1 MILAKVPNFTPECL
15 WIVGFVYVGHSGAT
29 TNYSRREAFASI
41 QQALDRVVPF
51 DNNHPVLIFGDWN
64 TDPQRLQRIV
74 HSWGHGLTVMQFSG
88 SQITRLSTVHGRRHS
103 SIDHFVCNAP
113 ARALLTSP
121 RVDRQTAVA
130 DHFVICTS
138 IRAETQGQPPVP
150 RAPIISRHHCLK
162 ATDRIATSNYWDVL
176 VDGATDD
183 TDTDTDIHQLTSQF
197 LESANAVADNLSL
210 RLSPPATRS
219 NRRLLS
225 GATKRAILASNTARQ
240 AFIAAATHTNP
251 DPVQCNT
258 LRDEWSRLK
267 AAATQLERA
276 DGRKQWVKHADD
288 LDRAV
293 SDGRTDLVFAAA
305 RAMSGNSS
313 RSAAVTPLYNSNGI
327 VQYDPTSILRVM
339 QCHYGSLAADTT
351 GHSLDLQYWHDR
363 QPIQVS
369 RDTPLIRNSDIL
381 DQDFSWNQIAATLLQ
396 MSPRKAPG
404 DDGITTAFYQAAL
417 YMPANTQEGVPP
429 TPFAR
434 ALLRVC
440 GQVFAS
446 ATIPRAWLCASIV
459 SIDKKDGDP
468 LNPGD
473 KRGIALINVGLKLVC
488 KVLQMRIERFVE
500 TNNLLSYEQ
509 AGFRKRKECVGQVV
523 SLVDII
529 QRRQNAGLNT
539 HVLFID
545 IRKAFDTVP
554 VGALL
559 WKLQNMGFPRRTL
572 AFLKALYTSSSAR
585 ARAGSLLSDP
595 FPVQRGV
602 RQGCPLSGLLF
613 NLFIN
618 DILDGV
624 APITV
629 PGLPRDTNPIRGL
642 MYADDV
648 AVFADSEQSLLA
660 ASTAV
665 ERWANQWEM
674 QFGVAK
680 CGIISFTGHLAPRLD
695 NPLDI
700 RLHGQLVSRVESY
713 KYLGVLID
721 SKLDHSAW
729 LKQKRSALEHTI
741 SALHP
746 VLANHQLTVNYR
758 SRIFSAVVMGKAYY
772 GLELVGGN
780 KSHLA
785 PLQTTIN
792 KGIRLFT
799 GARLSTAIGP
809 LLVETGIG
817 SLLTRSLVSRG
828 QLVRS
833 QRWFW
838 SRRTKQLYRNRY
850 WLTPQVRPKTV
861 KQRHSFALMETL
873 QTCGDS
879 ASLQKYVTRQLL
891 DTSGFFKDPSFDQSR
906 AHGTRY
912 LMLARMDALWTARK
926 AIQIGILVD
935 THPFSVDHCILC
947 DQQLLSTSIAHLV
960 VECKQVTGHRIQSG
974 LVPAIQKSRLR
985 LLGRALDPGVENVY
999 TWLRGGVLNGEAD
1012 LDQRWLDGTVE
1023 HESMGT
1029 RHDNRALAAR
1039 LADFLQFIQKKT
1051 TNYSRREAFASI
1063 RQALDR
1069 VVPFDNN
1076 HPVLIFG
1083 DWNTDPQRLQRI
1095 VHSWGHGLTVMQFS
1109 GSQITRLSTVHG
1121 RRHSSIDHFVCNAPA
1136 RALLTSPPTDR
1147 IATSNYWDV
1156 LADGATDDT
1165 DTDTNI
1171 HQLTSQ
1177 FLESANAV
1185 ADNLSLRL
1193 SPPATRFNRRLLS
1206 GATKRAIL
1214 ASNTARQAFI
1224 AVATHTNPDPVHC
1237 STLRDEWS
1245 RLKATATQLERVDG
1259 RKQWVKHADNLDR
1272 AVSDGRTDLVFAA
1285 ARAMSGNSSRS
1296 AAVTPLY
1303 TSDGIVQ
1310 YDPTSILR
1318 VMQGHYGSL
1327 AADTTGHSL
1336 DLQYWHDRQ
1345 PIQASPNT
1353 PTIRNS
1359 EILDQDFSWN
1369 QIAAAL
1375 LQMSPRKAP
1384 GDDGI
1389 TTAFYQAALYMP
1401 ANTQE
1406 GVPPTPFARALL
1418 RVCGQVFASA
1428 TIPRAW
1434 LCASIVSI
1442 DKKDGDPLNPGDKRG
1457 IALINVGLKLVC
1469 KVLQMRIER
1478 FVETKN
1484 LLSYEQAGFRKRKEC
1499 VGQVVSLV
1507 DIIQRRQNAG
1517 LNTHVLF
1524 IDIRKAFDTVP
1535 VGALLWKLQNMG
1547 FPRRTLA
1554 FLKALYTSSSAR
1566 ARAGSLLSDPFP
1578 VQRGVRQGC
1587 PLSGLLFNLFI
1598 NDILDGVA
1606 PITVPGLPR
1615 DTNPIRGLMYADDVA
1630 VFADSEQSLLAAST
1644 AVEQWANQ
1652 WEMQF
1657 GVAKCG
1663 IISFTGHLAPRLDN
1677 PLDIRLH
1684 GQLVSRVESYKYLGV
1699 LIDSKLDHSAWLKQ
1713 KRSALEHTISALHP
1727 VLANHQLTV
1736 NYRSRIFSAVVM
1748 GKAYYGLELVGGNK
1762 SHLAPL
1768 QTTINK
1774 GIRLFTGARL
1784 STAIGPL
1791 LVETGIDSL
1800 LTRSLVSR
1808 VRLLER
1814 SVTKRTP
1821 INAIC
1826 SGTDNDVFTLNVQ
1839 GQLVRSQRWFLVS
1852 SDQTAVQE
1860 QILADTTS
1868 QTKDSQATTLVCIDG
1883 NSTNMWGLCIAPK
1896 LIHCILCNRQL
1907 LSTSIAHLVVECEQV
1922 TGHRIQSG
1930 LVPAIQKSRLRL
1942 LGRALDPGVENVYT
1956 WLRGEVLNGEAD
1968 LDQRWLDGTVEHESM
1983 GTRHDNRALAARL
1996 ADFLQVAYRQY
2007 QSILWKYHRDRLVE
2021 VG

>member
-1 MILAKVPNFTPECL
+1 MLAASSFVRNTRLWAISETCITSSKFRFTVPGFDVIQHPATGPGRRGIALGIPSCFGGHEHGSAVGTMILAKVPNFTPECL
-15 WIVGFVYVGHSGAT
+15 WIVGSVYVGHSGAT

-41 QQALDRVVPF
+41 RQALDRVVPF

-130 DHFVICTS
+130 DHFVIRTS
-138 IRAETQGQPPVP
+138 IRAEAQGQPPVP
-150 RAPIISRHHCLK
+150 RAPTISRHHCLE

-176 VDGATDD
+176 ADGATDD

-225 GATKRAILASNTARQ
+225 GTTKRAILASNTARQ
-240 AFIAAATHTNP
+240 AFIAAATIP
-251 DPVQCNT
+251 T
-258 LRDEWSRLK
+258 LTQSS
-267 AAATQLERA
+267 ATLFEM
-276 DGRKQWVKHADD
+276 
-288 LDRAV
+288 
-293 SDGRTDLVFAAA
+293 SDGRTDLVFSAA

-313 RSAAVTPLYNSNGI
+313 RSAAVTPLYNSDGI

-339 QCHYGSLAADTT
+339 QGHYGSLAADTT

-369 RDTPLIRNSDIL
+369 PNTPTIRNSDIL
-381 DQDFSWNQIAATLLQ
+381 DQDFSWNQIAAALLQ

-509 AGFRKRKECVGQVV
+509 AGFRKREECVGQVV

-660 ASTAV
+660 ASTAI
-665 ERWANQWEM
+665 EQWANQWEM

-817 SLLTRSLVSRG
+817 SLLTRSLVSRVRLLERSVTKRTPINAICSGTDNDVFTLNVQG

-873 QTCGDS
+873 RTCGDS
-879 ASLQKYVTRQLL
+879 ASLQK
-891 DTSGFFKDPSFDQSR
+891 
-906 AHGTRY
+906 Y

-960 VECKQVTGHRIQSG
+960 VECEQVTGHRIQSG

-1039 LADFLQFIQKKT
+1039 LADFLQ
-1051 TNYSRREAFASI
+1051 
-1063 RQALDR
+1063 
-1069 VVPFDNN
+1069 
-1076 HPVLIFG
+1076 
-1083 DWNTDPQRLQRI
+1083 
-1095 VHSWGHGLTVMQFS
+1095 
-1109 GSQITRLSTVHG
+1109 
-1121 RRHSSIDHFVCNAPA
+1121 
-1136 RALLTSPPTDR
+1136 
-1147 IATSNYWDV
+1147 
-1156 LADGATDDT
+1156 
-1165 DTDTNI
+1165 
-1171 HQLTSQ
+1171 
-1177 FLESANAV
+1177 
-1185 ADNLSLRL
+1185 
-1193 SPPATRFNRRLLS
+1193 
-1206 GATKRAIL
+1206 
-1214 ASNTARQAFI
+1214 
-1224 AVATHTNPDPVHC
+1224 
-1237 STLRDEWS
+1237 
-1245 RLKATATQLERVDG
+1245 
-1259 RKQWVKHADNLDR
+1259 
-1272 AVSDGRTDLVFAA
+1272 
-1285 ARAMSGNSSRS
+1285 
-1296 AAVTPLY
+1296 
-1303 TSDGIVQ
+1303 
-1310 YDPTSILR
+1310 
-1318 VMQGHYGSL
+1318 
-1327 AADTTGHSL
+1327 
-1336 DLQYWHDRQ
+1336 
-1345 PIQASPNT
+1345 
-1353 PTIRNS
+1353 
-1359 EILDQDFSWN
+1359 
-1369 QIAAAL
+1369 
-1375 LQMSPRKAP
+1375 
-1384 GDDGI
+1384 
-1389 TTAFYQAALYMP
+1389 
-1401 ANTQE
+1401 
-1406 GVPPTPFARALL
+1406 
-1418 RVCGQVFASA
+1418 
-1428 TIPRAW
+1428 
-1434 LCASIVSI
+1434 
-1442 DKKDGDPLNPGDKRG
+1442 
-1457 IALINVGLKLVC
+1457 
-1469 KVLQMRIER
+1469 
-1478 FVETKN
+1478 
-1484 LLSYEQAGFRKRKEC
+1484 
-1499 VGQVVSLV
+1499 
-1507 DIIQRRQNAG
+1507 
-1517 LNTHVLF
+1517 
-1524 IDIRKAFDTVP
+1524 
-1535 VGALLWKLQNMG
+1535 
-1547 FPRRTLA
+1547 
-1554 FLKALYTSSSAR
+1554 
-1566 ARAGSLLSDPFP
+1566 
-1578 VQRGVRQGC
+1578 
-1587 PLSGLLFNLFI
+1587 
-1598 NDILDGVA
+1598 
-1606 PITVPGLPR
+1606 
-1615 DTNPIRGLMYADDVA
+1615 
-1630 VFADSEQSLLAAST
+1630 
-1644 AVEQWANQ
+1644 
-1652 WEMQF
+1652 
-1657 GVAKCG
+1657 
-1663 IISFTGHLAPRLDN
+1663 
-1677 PLDIRLH
+1677 
-1684 GQLVSRVESYKYLGV
+1684 
-1699 LIDSKLDHSAWLKQ
+1699 
-1713 KRSALEHTISALHP
+1713 
-1727 VLANHQLTV
+1727 
-1736 NYRSRIFSAVVM
+1736 
-1748 GKAYYGLELVGGNK
+1748 
-1762 SHLAPL
+1762 
-1768 QTTINK
+1768 
-1774 GIRLFTGARL
+1774 
-1784 STAIGPL
+1784 
-1791 LVETGIDSL
+1791 
-1800 LTRSLVSR
+1800 
-1808 VRLLER
+1808 
-1814 SVTKRTP
+1814 
-1821 INAIC
+1821 
-1826 SGTDNDVFTLNVQ
+1826 
-1839 GQLVRSQRWFLVS
+1839 
-1852 SDQTAVQE
+1852 
-1860 QILADTTS
+1860 
-1868 QTKDSQATTLVCIDG
+1868 
-1883 NSTNMWGLCIAPK
+1883 
-1896 LIHCILCNRQL
+1896 
-1907 LSTSIAHLVVECEQV
+1907 
-1922 TGHRIQSG
+1922 
-1930 LVPAIQKSRLRL
+1930 
-1942 LGRALDPGVENVYT
+1942 
-1956 WLRGEVLNGEAD
+1956 
-1968 LDQRWLDGTVEHESM
+1968 
-1983 GTRHDNRALAARL
+1983 
-1996 ADFLQVAYRQY
+1996 VAYRQY
-2007 QSILWKYHRDRLVE
+2007 QSTLWKYHRDRLVE

>member
-15 WIVGFVYVGHSGAT
+15 WIVGSVYVGHSGAT

-41 QQALDRVVPF
+41 RQALDRVVPF

-103 SIDHFVCNAP
+103 SIDHFVCNSP
-113 ARALLTSP
+113 ARSLLTSP

-130 DHFVICTS
+130 DHFVIRTS
-138 IRAETQGQPPVP
+138 IRAEAQGQPPV
-150 RAPIISRHHCLK
+150 L
-162 ATDRIATSNYWDVL
+162 VL
-176 VDGATDD
+176 QPYP
-183 TDTDTDIHQLTSQF
+183 DITF
-197 LESANAVADNLSL
+197 LESANAVADQLESSTL
-210 RLSPPATRS
+210 TTSHSIPIA
-219 NRRLLS
+219 
-225 GATKRAILASNTARQ
+225 GFYLAQPNVPYWTSNTARQ

-267 AAATQLERA
+267 AAATQLERV
-276 DGRKQWVKHADD
+276 DGRKQWVKHADN

-313 RSAAVTPLYNSNGI
+313 RSAAVTPLYNSDGI
-327 VQYDPTSILRVM
+327 VQYDPTSIMRVM
-339 QCHYGSLAADTT
+339 QGHYGSL
-351 GHSLDLQYWHDR
+351 G
-363 QPIQVS
+363 S
-369 RDTPLIRNSDIL
+369 RHHRNSDIL
-381 DQDFSWNQIAATLLQ
+381 DQDFSWNQIAAALLQ

-509 AGFRKRKECVGQVV
+509 AGFRKREECVGQVV

-660 ASTAV
+660 ASTAI
-665 ERWANQWEM
+665 EQWANQWEM

-695 NPLDI
+695 TPLDI

-772 GLELVGGN
+772 GLELRSVT
-780 KSHLA
+780 KRT
-785 PLQTTIN
+785 PIN
-792 KGIRLFT
+792 AICSGTDNDVFT
-799 GARLSTAIGP
+799 LN
-809 LLVETGIG
+809 VQ
-817 SLLTRSLVSRG
+817 G

-873 QTCGDS
+873 RTCGDS

-960 VECKQVTGHRIQSG
+960 VECEQVTGHRIQSG

-1012 LDQRWLDGTVE
+1012 LDQL
-1023 HESMGT
+1023 
-1029 RHDNRALAAR
+1029 
-1039 LADFLQFIQKKT
+1039 
-1051 TNYSRREAFASI
+1051 
-1063 RQALDR
+1063 
-1069 VVPFDNN
+1069 
-1076 HPVLIFG
+1076 
-1083 DWNTDPQRLQRI
+1083 
-1095 VHSWGHGLTVMQFS
+1095 
-1109 GSQITRLSTVHG
+1109 
-1121 RRHSSIDHFVCNAPA
+1121 
-1136 RALLTSPPTDR
+1136 
-1147 IATSNYWDV
+1147 
-1156 LADGATDDT
+1156 
-1165 DTDTNI
+1165 
-1171 HQLTSQ
+1171 
-1177 FLESANAV
+1177 
-1185 ADNLSLRL
+1185 
-1193 SPPATRFNRRLLS
+1193 
-1206 GATKRAIL
+1206 
-1214 ASNTARQAFI
+1214 
-1224 AVATHTNPDPVHC
+1224 
-1237 STLRDEWS
+1237 
-1245 RLKATATQLERVDG
+1245 
-1259 RKQWVKHADNLDR
+1259 
-1272 AVSDGRTDLVFAA
+1272 
-1285 ARAMSGNSSRS
+1285 
-1296 AAVTPLY
+1296 
-1303 TSDGIVQ
+1303 
-1310 YDPTSILR
+1310 
-1318 VMQGHYGSL
+1318 
-1327 AADTTGHSL
+1327 
-1336 DLQYWHDRQ
+1336 
-1345 PIQASPNT
+1345 
-1353 PTIRNS
+1353 
-1359 EILDQDFSWN
+1359 
-1369 QIAAAL
+1369 
-1375 LQMSPRKAP
+1375 
-1384 GDDGI
+1384 
-1389 TTAFYQAALYMP
+1389 
-1401 ANTQE
+1401 
-1406 GVPPTPFARALL
+1406 
-1418 RVCGQVFASA
+1418 
-1428 TIPRAW
+1428 
-1434 LCASIVSI
+1434 
-1442 DKKDGDPLNPGDKRG
+1442 
-1457 IALINVGLKLVC
+1457 
-1469 KVLQMRIER
+1469 
-1478 FVETKN
+1478 
-1484 LLSYEQAGFRKRKEC
+1484 
-1499 VGQVVSLV
+1499 
-1507 DIIQRRQNAG
+1507 
-1517 LNTHVLF
+1517 
-1524 IDIRKAFDTVP
+1524 
-1535 VGALLWKLQNMG
+1535 
-1547 FPRRTLA
+1547 
-1554 FLKALYTSSSAR
+1554 
-1566 ARAGSLLSDPFP
+1566 
-1578 VQRGVRQGC
+1578 
-1587 PLSGLLFNLFI
+1587 
-1598 NDILDGVA
+1598 
-1606 PITVPGLPR
+1606 
-1615 DTNPIRGLMYADDVA
+1615 
-1630 VFADSEQSLLAAST
+1630 
-1644 AVEQWANQ
+1644 
-1652 WEMQF
+1652 
-1657 GVAKCG
+1657 
-1663 IISFTGHLAPRLDN
+1663 
-1677 PLDIRLH
+1677 
-1684 GQLVSRVESYKYLGV
+1684 
-1699 LIDSKLDHSAWLKQ
+1699 
-1713 KRSALEHTISALHP
+1713 
-1727 VLANHQLTV
+1727 
-1736 NYRSRIFSAVVM
+1736 
-1748 GKAYYGLELVGGNK
+1748 LVG
-1762 SHLAPL
+1762 
-1768 QTTINK
+1768 
-1774 GIRLFTGARL
+1774 RDCGA
-1784 STAIGPL
+1784 
-1791 LVETGIDSL
+1791 
-1800 LTRSLVSR
+1800 
-1808 VRLLER
+1808 
-1814 SVTKRTP
+1814 
-1821 INAIC
+1821 
-1826 SGTDNDVFTLNVQ
+1826 
-1839 GQLVRSQRWFLVS
+1839 
-1852 SDQTAVQE
+1852 
-1860 QILADTTS
+1860 
-1868 QTKDSQATTLVCIDG
+1868 
-1883 NSTNMWGLCIAPK
+1883 
-1896 LIHCILCNRQL
+1896 
-1907 LSTSIAHLVVECEQV
+1907 
-1922 TGHRIQSG
+1922 
-1930 LVPAIQKSRLRL
+1930 
-1942 LGRALDPGVENVYT
+1942 
-1956 WLRGEVLNGEAD
+1956 
-1968 LDQRWLDGTVEHESM
+1968 
-1983 GTRHDNRALAARL
+1983 
-1996 ADFLQVAYRQY
+1996 
-2007 QSILWKYHRDRLVE
+2007 
-2021 VG
+2021 

>member
-1 MILAKVPNFTPECL
+1 MANSDISVPSVDHRQEPSTSTTFSIYGLAAVSISYLRSILAPILGHQMEHVSKIDRRTTKHGARFRITVPE
-15 WIVGFVYVGHSGAT
+15 
-29 TNYSRREAFASI
+29 
-41 QQALDRVVPF
+41 DRQR
-51 DNNHPVLIFGDWN
+51 NII
-64 TDPQRLQRIV
+64 QRLERQSKQTHWRIRQNYRHRRPDQPRPTAPPPPLSRQILAVNVANISNKRPAIRHIVRNTRLWAISETCITSSKFRFTVPGFDVIQHPATGTWTQRNRPR
-74 HSWGHGLTVMQFSG
+74 FSG

-130 DHFVICTS
+130 DHFVIRTS
-138 IRAETQGQPPVP
+138 IRAEAQGQPPVP
-150 RAPIISRHHCLK
+150 RAPTISRHHCLE

-176 VDGATDD
+176 AD
-183 TDTDTDIHQLTSQF
+183 
-197 LESANAVADNLSL
+197 ANAVADNLSL

-225 GATKRAILASNTARQ
+225 GTTKRAILASNTARQ

-267 AAATQLERA
+267 AAATQLERV
-276 DGRKQWVKHADD
+276 DGRKQWVKHADN

-293 SDGRTDLVFAAA
+293 SDGRTDLVFSAA

-313 RSAAVTPLYNSNGI
+313 RSAAVTPLYNSDGI

-339 QCHYGSLAADTT
+339 QGHYGSLAADTT

-363 QPIQVS
+363 QPIQVLS
-369 RDTPLIRNSDIL
+369 NTPTIRNSDIL
-381 DQDFSWNQIAATLLQ
+381 DQDFSWNQIAAALFADESTESTWRRWYNHCVLPSGTLYACQ
-396 MSPRKAPG
+396 HPRRR
-404 DDGITTAFYQAAL
+404 
-417 YMPANTQEGVPP
+417 PP

-509 AGFRKRKECVGQVV
+509 AGFRKREECVGQVV

-554 VGALL
+554 SWCTVMEAAEHGIPSSYSCLSQGIVHIL
-559 WKLQNMGFPRRTL
+559 IC
-572 AFLKALYTSSSAR
+572 SSSGR
-585 ARAGSLLSDP
+585 ITTIG
-595 FPVQRGV
+595 
-602 RQGCPLSGLLF
+602 
-613 NLFIN
+613 
-618 DILDGV
+618 
-624 APITV
+624 PIPI

-660 ASTAV
+660 ASTAI
-665 ERWANQWEM
+665 EQWANQWEM

-817 SLLTRSLVSRG
+817 SLLTRSLVSR
-828 QLVRS
+828 LVRS

-873 QTCGDS
+873 RTCGDS

-960 VECKQVTGHRIQSG
+960 VECEQVTGHRIQSG

-1039 LADFLQFIQKKT
+1039 LADFLQ
-1051 TNYSRREAFASI
+1051 
-1063 RQALDR
+1063 
-1069 VVPFDNN
+1069 
-1076 HPVLIFG
+1076 
-1083 DWNTDPQRLQRI
+1083 
-1095 VHSWGHGLTVMQFS
+1095 
-1109 GSQITRLSTVHG
+1109 
-1121 RRHSSIDHFVCNAPA
+1121 
-1136 RALLTSPPTDR
+1136 
-1147 IATSNYWDV
+1147 
-1156 LADGATDDT
+1156 
-1165 DTDTNI
+1165 
-1171 HQLTSQ
+1171 
-1177 FLESANAV
+1177 
-1185 ADNLSLRL
+1185 
-1193 SPPATRFNRRLLS
+1193 
-1206 GATKRAIL
+1206 
-1214 ASNTARQAFI
+1214 
-1224 AVATHTNPDPVHC
+1224 
-1237 STLRDEWS
+1237 
-1245 RLKATATQLERVDG
+1245 
-1259 RKQWVKHADNLDR
+1259 
-1272 AVSDGRTDLVFAA
+1272 
-1285 ARAMSGNSSRS
+1285 
-1296 AAVTPLY
+1296 
-1303 TSDGIVQ
+1303 
-1310 YDPTSILR
+1310 
-1318 VMQGHYGSL
+1318 
-1327 AADTTGHSL
+1327 
-1336 DLQYWHDRQ
+1336 
-1345 PIQASPNT
+1345 
-1353 PTIRNS
+1353 
-1359 EILDQDFSWN
+1359 
-1369 QIAAAL
+1369 
-1375 LQMSPRKAP
+1375 
-1384 GDDGI
+1384 
-1389 TTAFYQAALYMP
+1389 
-1401 ANTQE
+1401 
-1406 GVPPTPFARALL
+1406 
-1418 RVCGQVFASA
+1418 
-1428 TIPRAW
+1428 
-1434 LCASIVSI
+1434 
-1442 DKKDGDPLNPGDKRG
+1442 
-1457 IALINVGLKLVC
+1457 
-1469 KVLQMRIER
+1469 
-1478 FVETKN
+1478 
-1484 LLSYEQAGFRKRKEC
+1484 
-1499 VGQVVSLV
+1499 
-1507 DIIQRRQNAG
+1507 
-1517 LNTHVLF
+1517 
-1524 IDIRKAFDTVP
+1524 
-1535 VGALLWKLQNMG
+1535 
-1547 FPRRTLA
+1547 
-1554 FLKALYTSSSAR
+1554 
-1566 ARAGSLLSDPFP
+1566 
-1578 VQRGVRQGC
+1578 
-1587 PLSGLLFNLFI
+1587 
-1598 NDILDGVA
+1598 
-1606 PITVPGLPR
+1606 
-1615 DTNPIRGLMYADDVA
+1615 
-1630 VFADSEQSLLAAST
+1630 
-1644 AVEQWANQ
+1644 
-1652 WEMQF
+1652 
-1657 GVAKCG
+1657 
-1663 IISFTGHLAPRLDN
+1663 
-1677 PLDIRLH
+1677 
-1684 GQLVSRVESYKYLGV
+1684 
-1699 LIDSKLDHSAWLKQ
+1699 
-1713 KRSALEHTISALHP
+1713 
-1727 VLANHQLTV
+1727 
-1736 NYRSRIFSAVVM
+1736 
-1748 GKAYYGLELVGGNK
+1748 
-1762 SHLAPL
+1762 
-1768 QTTINK
+1768 
-1774 GIRLFTGARL
+1774 
-1784 STAIGPL
+1784 
-1791 LVETGIDSL
+1791 
-1800 LTRSLVSR
+1800 
-1808 VRLLER
+1808 
-1814 SVTKRTP
+1814 
-1821 INAIC
+1821 
-1826 SGTDNDVFTLNVQ
+1826 
-1839 GQLVRSQRWFLVS
+1839 
-1852 SDQTAVQE
+1852 
-1860 QILADTTS
+1860 
-1868 QTKDSQATTLVCIDG
+1868 
-1883 NSTNMWGLCIAPK
+1883 
-1896 LIHCILCNRQL
+1896 
-1907 LSTSIAHLVVECEQV
+1907 
-1922 TGHRIQSG
+1922 
-1930 LVPAIQKSRLRL
+1930 
-1942 LGRALDPGVENVYT
+1942 
-1956 WLRGEVLNGEAD
+1956 
-1968 LDQRWLDGTVEHESM
+1968 
-1983 GTRHDNRALAARL
+1983 
-1996 ADFLQVAYRQY
+1996 VAYRQY
-2007 QSILWKYHRDRLVE
+2007 QSTLWKYHRDRLVE

>member
-1 MILAKVPNFTPECL
+1 MPE
-15 WIVGFVYVGHSGAT
+15 WF
-29 TNYSRREAFASI
+29 I
-41 QQALDRVVPF
+41 Q
-51 DNNHPVLIFGDWN
+51 
-64 TDPQRLQRIV
+64 
-74 HSWGHGLTVMQFSG
+74 
-88 SQITRLSTVHGRRHS
+88 
-103 SIDHFVCNAP
+103 
-113 ARALLTSP
+113 
-121 RVDRQTAVA
+121 
-130 DHFVICTS
+130 
-138 IRAETQGQPPVP
+138 
-150 RAPIISRHHCLK
+150 K
-162 ATDRIATSNYWDVL
+162 
-176 VDGATDD
+176 
-183 TDTDTDIHQLTSQF
+183 
-197 LESANAVADNLSL
+197 
-210 RLSPPATRS
+210 
-219 NRRLLS
+219 
-225 GATKRAILASNTARQ
+225 K
-240 AFIAAATHTNP
+240 TNP

-267 AAATQLERA
+267 AAATQLERV
-276 DGRKQWVKHADD
+276 DGRKQWVKHADN

-293 SDGRTDLVFAAA
+293 SDGRTDLVFSAA

-313 RSAAVTPLYNSNGI
+313 RSAAVTPLYNSDGI

-339 QCHYGSLAADTT
+339 QAYSSLSKYTT
-351 GHSLDLQYWHDR
+351 
-363 QPIQVS
+363 
-369 RDTPLIRNSDIL
+369 IRNSDIL
-381 DQDFSWNQIAATLLQ
+381 DQDFSWNQIAAALLQ

-509 AGFRKRKECVGQVV
+509 AGFRKREECVGQVV

-660 ASTAV
+660 ASTAI
-665 ERWANQWEM
+665 EQWANQWEM

-729 LKQKRSALEHTI
+729 LKQKRGHGQSLLWA
-741 SALHP
+741 
-746 VLANHQLTVNYR
+746 
-758 SRIFSAVVMGKAYY
+758 
-772 GLELVGGN
+772 ELVGGN

-817 SLLTRSLVSRG
+817 SLLTRSLVSRVRLLERSVTKRTPINAICSGTDNDVFTLNVQG

-873 QTCGDS
+873 RTCGDS
-879 ASLQKYVTRQLL
+879 ASLQN
-891 DTSGFFKDPSFDQSR
+891 FDQSR

-960 VECKQVTGHRIQSG
+960 VECEQVTGHRIQSG

-1039 LADFLQFIQKKT
+1039 LADFLQ
-1051 TNYSRREAFASI
+1051 
-1063 RQALDR
+1063 
-1069 VVPFDNN
+1069 
-1076 HPVLIFG
+1076 
-1083 DWNTDPQRLQRI
+1083 
-1095 VHSWGHGLTVMQFS
+1095 
-1109 GSQITRLSTVHG
+1109 
-1121 RRHSSIDHFVCNAPA
+1121 
-1136 RALLTSPPTDR
+1136 
-1147 IATSNYWDV
+1147 
-1156 LADGATDDT
+1156 
-1165 DTDTNI
+1165 
-1171 HQLTSQ
+1171 
-1177 FLESANAV
+1177 
-1185 ADNLSLRL
+1185 
-1193 SPPATRFNRRLLS
+1193 
-1206 GATKRAIL
+1206 
-1214 ASNTARQAFI
+1214 
-1224 AVATHTNPDPVHC
+1224 
-1237 STLRDEWS
+1237 
-1245 RLKATATQLERVDG
+1245 
-1259 RKQWVKHADNLDR
+1259 
-1272 AVSDGRTDLVFAA
+1272 
-1285 ARAMSGNSSRS
+1285 
-1296 AAVTPLY
+1296 
-1303 TSDGIVQ
+1303 
-1310 YDPTSILR
+1310 
-1318 VMQGHYGSL
+1318 
-1327 AADTTGHSL
+1327 
-1336 DLQYWHDRQ
+1336 
-1345 PIQASPNT
+1345 
-1353 PTIRNS
+1353 
-1359 EILDQDFSWN
+1359 
-1369 QIAAAL
+1369 
-1375 LQMSPRKAP
+1375 
-1384 GDDGI
+1384 
-1389 TTAFYQAALYMP
+1389 
-1401 ANTQE
+1401 
-1406 GVPPTPFARALL
+1406 
-1418 RVCGQVFASA
+1418 
-1428 TIPRAW
+1428 
-1434 LCASIVSI
+1434 
-1442 DKKDGDPLNPGDKRG
+1442 
-1457 IALINVGLKLVC
+1457 
-1469 KVLQMRIER
+1469 
-1478 FVETKN
+1478 
-1484 LLSYEQAGFRKRKEC
+1484 
-1499 VGQVVSLV
+1499 
-1507 DIIQRRQNAG
+1507 
-1517 LNTHVLF
+1517 
-1524 IDIRKAFDTVP
+1524 
-1535 VGALLWKLQNMG
+1535 
-1547 FPRRTLA
+1547 
-1554 FLKALYTSSSAR
+1554 
-1566 ARAGSLLSDPFP
+1566 
-1578 VQRGVRQGC
+1578 
-1587 PLSGLLFNLFI
+1587 
-1598 NDILDGVA
+1598 
-1606 PITVPGLPR
+1606 
-1615 DTNPIRGLMYADDVA
+1615 
-1630 VFADSEQSLLAAST
+1630 
-1644 AVEQWANQ
+1644 
-1652 WEMQF
+1652 
-1657 GVAKCG
+1657 
-1663 IISFTGHLAPRLDN
+1663 
-1677 PLDIRLH
+1677 
-1684 GQLVSRVESYKYLGV
+1684 
-1699 LIDSKLDHSAWLKQ
+1699 
-1713 KRSALEHTISALHP
+1713 
-1727 VLANHQLTV
+1727 
-1736 NYRSRIFSAVVM
+1736 
-1748 GKAYYGLELVGGNK
+1748 
-1762 SHLAPL
+1762 
-1768 QTTINK
+1768 
-1774 GIRLFTGARL
+1774 
-1784 STAIGPL
+1784 
-1791 LVETGIDSL
+1791 
-1800 LTRSLVSR
+1800 
-1808 VRLLER
+1808 
-1814 SVTKRTP
+1814 
-1821 INAIC
+1821 
-1826 SGTDNDVFTLNVQ
+1826 
-1839 GQLVRSQRWFLVS
+1839 
-1852 SDQTAVQE
+1852 
-1860 QILADTTS
+1860 
-1868 QTKDSQATTLVCIDG
+1868 
-1883 NSTNMWGLCIAPK
+1883 
-1896 LIHCILCNRQL
+1896 
-1907 LSTSIAHLVVECEQV
+1907 
-1922 TGHRIQSG
+1922 
-1930 LVPAIQKSRLRL
+1930 
-1942 LGRALDPGVENVYT
+1942 
-1956 WLRGEVLNGEAD
+1956 
-1968 LDQRWLDGTVEHESM
+1968 
-1983 GTRHDNRALAARL
+1983 
-1996 ADFLQVAYRQY
+1996 VAYRQY
-2007 QSILWKYHRDRLVE
+2007 QSTLWKYHRDRLVE